1 MKFAP
6 KSFMIFLCLSI
17 LVWSCRHDVNPHK
30 ATDDDTKNEVPQE
43 EPQDSSQLDQP
54 SLAPA
59 PDSNPANKAKKK
71 SRSQLDT
78 LRPIKA

>member
-17 LVWSCRHDVNPHK
+17 LFWSCRHDVNPHQVPE
-30 ATDDDTKNEVPQE
+30 DDTKNEVPKE
-43 EPQDSSQLDQP
+43 KPQDSSQLYRP
-54 SLAPA
+54 SLSPA
-59 PDSNPANKAKKK
+59 PDSYPANKAKKK

-78 LRPIKA
+78 LRPNKA